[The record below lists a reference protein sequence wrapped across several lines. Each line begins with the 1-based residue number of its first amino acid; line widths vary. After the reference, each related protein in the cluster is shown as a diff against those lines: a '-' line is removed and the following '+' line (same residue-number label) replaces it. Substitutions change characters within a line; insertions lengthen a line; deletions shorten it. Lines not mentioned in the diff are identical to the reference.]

1 MKKLLLLL
9 FALPLFSLTAQ
20 VQDPVHWSAV
30 YKKVSANEGEVVITA
45 LIDKGWHTYSQK
57 AVTDGPIPTTF
68 SITLPAGLNIDGKVQ
83 ESPAHEAFE
92 PAFGLTIGSYSD
104 KAEFIQKIKT
114 NGKVG
119 QVIKVSVEY
128 MCCNDMMC
136 LPPKT
141 AEFSVKT
148 Q

>member
-1 MKKLLLLL
+1 MKKLLFFL
-9 FALPLFSLTAQ
+9 FVLPLFSLTAQ

-30 YKKVSANEGEVVITA
+30 YKKVSATEGEIILTA

-68 SITLPAGLNIDGKVQ
+68 SMSLPAGISLNGKVE
-83 ESPAHEAFE
+83 ESGAHEAFE
-92 PAFGLTIGSYSD
+92 PAFGVTIAAFDS
-104 KAEFIQKIKT
+104 KAEFVQKLKT
-114 NGKVG
+114 NGKAG
-119 QVIKVSVEY
+119 QLIKITIEY

-141 AEFSVKT
+141 ADLSVKT